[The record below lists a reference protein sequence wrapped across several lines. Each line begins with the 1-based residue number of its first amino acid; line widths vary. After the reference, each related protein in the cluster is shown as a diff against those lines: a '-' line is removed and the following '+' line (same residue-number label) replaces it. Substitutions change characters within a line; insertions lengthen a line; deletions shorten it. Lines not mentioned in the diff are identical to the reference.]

1 MMIYDD
7 IDSVC
12 NPKHPLISFL
22 LTFFLILLKIV
33 IYKNIA
39 VLLCSVYEIKQQ
51 NCFFL
56 DKLRR

>member
-51 NCFFL
+51 NCFFS
-56 DKLRR
+56 